1 MTMLDFTIDS
11 DLAYPI
17 GIGAPDKW
25 FNGLFRGPDYGAATP
40 AALALL
46 RTVASFEAWEKRE
59 DERQAARASIA
70 E

>member
-1 MTMLDFTIDS
+1 MGLTLDFTIDA
-11 DLAYPI
+11 DL

-46 RTVASFEAWEKRE
+46 RTVASFEAWERSGKN
-59 DERQAARASIA
+59 ERF
-70 E
+70 